1 MEIDPLIFRLSIF
14 ILSIFVGYYVVWS
27 VTPSLHTPL
36 MSVTNAISS
45 VIIVGAIIAGL
56 SGNSESVFNTSSI
69 FGFLAI
75 ALAAINIFGGFLV
88 TQRMLAM
95 YKKRKRKKMISAN
108 LSAIFYLVSGVL
120 FILALRGL
128 SSPETSRQG
137 NFFGIL
143 GMIIAVTVTFLS
155 TGNFSSGFVYVL
167 VFILV
172 GGSIGAFIAYR
183 IPMTAM
189 PELVAGFHSLVG
201 LAAVFVAIS
210 AFLNPEAFNLGKP
223 GSIKLGSLI
232 EMSIGA
238 AVGAITFS
246 GSVIA
251 FLKLQGIMSGS
262 PITFKGQHPL
272 NAIIL
277 ISIIVL
283 IYLLCST
290 QSSNLF
296 WILLAVSFLIGF
308 LLIIPIGGADMP
320 VVISMLNSYSGWA
333 AAGIGFTLEN
343 TALIITGAL
352 VGSSGAILSYIMCK
366 GMNRSFFNVILGGF
380 GATDEKSSASSKE
393 QRPVKSGNA
402 DDAAFLM
409 KNASSVIIVPGYGMA
424 VAQAQHA
431 LREMVDTLKKN
442 DIKVSYAIHPVAGRM
457 PGHMNVLL
465 AEANVPYDEVFEL
478 EEINNDF
485 ANADVAFVI
494 GANDVTNP
502 VAKTDPQ
509 SPIYGMPVLDVE
521 KCKSVLF
528 VKRSLSPGYAGID
541 NDLFYKENTLML
553 FADAKKMTEDITK
566 NL

>member
-1 MEIDPLIFRLSIF
+1 MPSLLLFLSIG
-14 ILSIFVGYYVVWS
+14 S
-27 VTPSLHTPL
+27 
-36 MSVTNAISS
+36 
-45 VIIVGAIIAGL
+45 
-56 SGNSESVFNTSSI
+56 
-69 FGFLAI
+69 
-75 ALAAINIFGGFLV
+75 
-88 TQRMLAM
+88 
-95 YKKRKRKKMISAN
+95 
-108 LSAIFYLVSGVL
+108 
-120 FILALRGL
+120 
-128 SSPETSRQG
+128 
-137 NFFGIL
+137 
-143 GMIIAVTVTFLS
+143 
-155 TGNFSSGFVYVL
+155 FSSGFIYVL
-167 VFILV
+167 IFLLV
-172 GGSIGAFIAYR
+172 GGLVGAFIAYK

-210 AFLNPEAFNLGKP
+210 AFLNPGAFNLGSA
-223 GSIKLGSLI
+223 GNIKLGSLI
-232 EMSIGA
+232 EMSVGA
-238 AVGAITFS
+238 VIGAITFS
-246 GSVIA
+246 GSIIA

-262 PITFKGQHPL
+262 PITFRGQHLL
-272 NAIIL
+272 NALIL

-283 IYLLCST
+283 TYLLCLT

-296 WILLAVSFLIGF
+296 WFLLVVSFLIGF

-343 TALIITGAL
+343 SALIITGAL

-380 GATDEKSSASSKE
+380 GATEQSFSKDNEKK
-393 QRPVKSGNA
+393 PVKSGNA
-402 DDAAFLM
+402 EDAAFLM

-442 DIKVSYAIHPVAGRM
+442 DIKVTYAIHPVAGRM

-541 NDLFYKENTLML
+541 NELFYRDNTLML
-553 FADAKKMTEDITK
+553 FADAKKMTEEIIK
-566 NL
+566 SLNN